1 MDKIIEKLRSD
12 EHYYGEF
19 GKKYLSNSDIGT
31 LLKNPLALGQPSK
44 PSAAFL
50 VGGYFHTAILEPH
63 KLKKYKVIKSSTRN
77 TKVYKEMSG
86 GELCLLEHEVDA
98 IEKLSEVNTTVSR
111 MLAIHEERISK
122 QEEVDSILF
131 AKIDKLRD
139 KMDGDNDR
147 IDQRIRQLEKRV
159 WMAIGGVVVASFI
172 MNNAGV
178 VTNML
183 TAPEPPSRITSSYVE
198 G

>member
-1 MDKIIEKLRSD
+1 MEDQVKIAVLEQKIEDLKPIVLRID
-12 EHYYGEF
+12 
-19 GKKYLSNSDIGT
+19 
-31 LLKNPLALGQPSK
+31 A
-44 PSAAFL
+44 
-50 VGGYFHTAILEPH
+50 
-63 KLKKYKVIKSSTRN
+63 
-77 TKVYKEMSG
+77 
-86 GELCLLEHEVDA
+86 A

-178 VTNML
+178 MTNML